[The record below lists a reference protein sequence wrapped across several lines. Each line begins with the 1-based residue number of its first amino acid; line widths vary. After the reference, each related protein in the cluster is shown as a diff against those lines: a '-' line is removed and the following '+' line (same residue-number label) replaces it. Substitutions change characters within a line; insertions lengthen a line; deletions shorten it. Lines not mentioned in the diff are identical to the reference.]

1 MDETKKLI
9 SLAHDECPECNKR
22 IRVPNIFERDE
33 DKIETT
39 MWCPECNKYYIVRSH
54 IIHALQYNWEED
66 YDDYDMDNPVDY
78 DDYTEDL
85 DDYLCSIE
93 DDADIEYRENEG
105 SLYYNVMGEW
115 NDEPI
120 WYQLHVKVDEIEE
133 VDDDDEEN

>member
-1 MDETKKLI
+1 
-9 SLAHDECPECNKR
+9 
-22 IRVPNIFERDE
+22 
-33 DKIETT
+33 
-39 MWCPECNKYYIVRSH
+39 
-54 IIHALQYNWEED
+54 
-66 YDDYDMDNPVDY
+66 MDNPVDY

-133 VDDDDEEN
+133 VDDDEEE